1 MIDNANYTY
10 FLILYRK
17 AGSLMTK
24 KKNGIFS
31 KIKNKFSKNSDED
44 EFENEFEDELE
55 DEFEESTDEFSVDPE
70 ALEAQALEEIEEEDF
85 EDEDSSMPPL
95 IEEDHSEEV
104 SFSEEQEEDD
114 IEELLNSRSDDEVIE
129 EEDFEEEEVFSA
141 QEFSISDEEKEE
153 LEDLSTPLEEFHPER
168 DEEDEADYDE
178 DFYEEPKP
186 SASQRFSSFLA
197 SIKDKVPSRSS
208 LSINRELNDSD
219 DHISNQLRE
228 KFNFSALSWTAF
240 VDKAFSPDSR
250 HDIHRGFLAFMI
262 LGTAYFGGK
271 LVATGISSKLEN
283 NIKKNRA
290 TALPFSPKKR
300 IVLSKIEKSNLF
312 NTKDPNTSGE
322 VIVEK
327 PKLDDNLVCRTS
339 DRKSQL
345 GIKLVN
351 TVVLQDSV
359 KSIASVQVRGKNQIL
374 DLREGEK
381 INNDAEVGKI
391 DRLRVVFKNL
401 KTGDCEY
408 VESQDK
414 EPRVKNPIRVVSPSA
429 GKSLLNKYKDSRI
442 KNVGN
447 TFKIQKKVRDEMLGN
462 ISEVLTQARAIQIK
476 NPDGTLAFKMT
487 EIVPGSIYSKL
498 NIQEGD
504 TITAINGK
512 KFGSLNEIMNLFG
525 KIKEIDHFELSVKRD
540 GSTQNL
546 EYNFE

>member
-1 MIDNANYTY
+1 
-10 FLILYRK
+10 
-17 AGSLMTK
+17 MTK

-31 KIKNKFSKNSDED
+31 KIKNKFSKKSDED
-44 EFENEFEDELE
+44 ELENEFEDELE

-70 ALEAQALEEIEEEDF
+70 ALEGQAIEEEEEDVNDVDDAD

-114 IEELLNSRSDDEVIE
+114 IEELLNSRSDDQTDD
-129 EEDFEEEEVFSA
+129 EEDFEEEEEFSA

-153 LEDLSTPLEEFHPER
+153 LEDLSTPLEEFHPIREEQ
-168 DEEDEADYDE
+168 EEDFEDDYDE

-186 SASQRFSSFLA
+186 SVSQRFSSFLA

-208 LSINRELNDSD
+208 LSINRELDNDD
-219 DHISNQLRE
+219 QGISQLSE
-228 KFNFSALSWTAF
+228 KFNLSNLSWTAF
-240 VDKAFSPDSR
+240 VDKVFSPDSR

-283 NIKKNRA
+283 SIKKNRV

-300 IVLSKIEKSNLF
+300 VVLSKIERSNLF

-339 DRKSQL
+339 DRKTQL

-359 KSIASVQVRGKNQIL
+359 KSIASVQVRGKDQIL

-408 VESQDK
+408 VENQSK
-414 EPRVKNPIRVVSPSA
+414 EPREKNPIRVVSPSV
-429 GKSLLNKYKDSRI
+429 GKGLLNKYKDDRI

-525 KIKEIDHFELSVKRD
+525 KIKEIDRFELSVKRD